1 MHRLAINAAQC
12 FRSLLVLLV
21 AVVLV
26 GCVAVLLRGGHKSG
40 TAYFVSVKNIYP
52 KDRVRILG
60 VNVGEITA
68 IHPEPGRVRVEFT
81 YDSKYDLPSNVQA
94 AIISP
99 TLVATRFMQLTPAYN
114 GGSRFP
120 DGGTIP
126 QDRTA
131 SPLEFDDLKTELQQI
146 SKAFGPAPDGRQGV
160 LGRFLDTMAKNARGN
175 QGVKFNEM
183 VRQASAAAQSLAS
196 GRNDIFATVRN
207 LQTFVTALGAVN
219 QQIVTFNDQLGSVS
233 GLLNENRD
241 TLTQAIAGVN
251 NAAKQVDQFLG
262 QNSKPLETS
271 VDQLG
276 QLTRTLAG
284 ERDDIAQVLHVAP
297 NTLTNFWQIFSPR
310 TGAYTGALVV
320 DNLNNPADLVCSA
333 YAANLT
339 HNPGDAAPAC
349 DNYLAPLL
357 RVLRIQQPPIGVNPI
372 VVPGGG
378 APASRPGGDP
388 PPNGTANNQGLPPNL
403 GLPGLGG
410 LIVPPSGGKR

>member
-1 MHRLAINAAQC
+1 MHRLAINSARR
-12 FRSLLVLLV
+12 FRGVLVLLAVLVGVGAV
-21 AVVLV
+21 AVVLHD
-26 GCVAVLLRGGHKSG
+26 GHKSG
-40 TAYFVSVKNIYP
+40 TAYFASVKNIYP

-60 VNVGEITA
+60 VNVGAITA
-68 IHPEPGRVRVEFT
+68 IHPEPGRVRVNFT

-114 GGSRFP
+114 GGPRLP

-126 QDRTA
+126 QSRTA

-146 SKAFGPAPDGRQGV
+146 SKAFGPGPDGSQGV
-160 LGRFLDTMAKNARGN
+160 LGRFLDTMAKNARGD
-175 QGVKFNEM
+175 QGVKFNAM
-183 VRQASAAAQSLAS
+183 IKQAAAAAKALAS
-196 GRNDIFATVRN
+196 SGNDIFATVRN
-207 LQTFVTALGAVN
+207 LQTFVVALGAVD

-233 GLLNENRD
+233 GVLNDNRD
-241 TLTQAIAGVN
+241 ALAQAIAGVDK
-251 NAAKQVDQFLG
+251 AAKQVDQFLG
-262 QNSKPLETS
+262 QNAKPLETS

-297 NTLTNFWQIFSPR
+297 NTLTNFWQMFSPR
-310 TGAYTGALVV
+310 TGAYTGALAV
-320 DNLNNPADLVCSA
+320 DTLNNPADLVCSA

-339 HNPGDAAPAC
+339 HSPGDAAQAC
-349 DNYLAPLL
+349 GNYLAPLL
-357 RVLRIQQPPIGVNPI
+357 RTLRVQQPPIGVNPI

-378 APASRPGGDP
+378 APAARPGVDP
-388 PPNGTANNQGLPPNL
+388 PPSGTANNQGLPPDL

-410 LIVPPSGGKR
+410 LIVPPSGGNR